1 MKKFYTPLFILTI
14 LSCSPKIR
22 YVGSKYAPIDK
33 VDVYVD
39 ASAIMKPYIIVAK
52 GYPGFSFMVSIANQ
66 EKILKK
72 AILKAKQYGADA
84 VFLRDYYVQTN
95 GTSITTTIA
104 TDSIIRT
111 GTSNTSIQPNQGYIN
126 NEILFLKYK

>member
-14 LSCSPKIR
+14 LSCSPKVT

-39 ASAIMKPYIIVAK
+39 ASAIMKPYIIIAK
-52 GYPGFSFMVSIANQ
+52 GYPGVSLTLSVVNK

-72 AILKAKQYGADA
+72 AILKAKENGADA
-84 VFLRDYYVQTN
+84 VFLRDYYIQTS

-104 TDSIIRT
+104 TDSTIGT
-111 GTSNTSIQPNQGYIN
+111 GISNISLQPNQGYIT

>member
-1 MKKFYTPLFILTI
+1 
-14 LSCSPKIR
+14 
-22 YVGSKYAPIDK
+22 
-33 VDVYVD
+33 
-39 ASAIMKPYIIVAK
+39 
-52 GYPGFSFMVSIANQ
+52 MVSIANQ

-95 GTSITTTIA
+95 GTSIITTIK
-104 TDSIIRT
+104 TDST
-111 GTSNTSIQPNQGYIN
+111 TGAGTSNTNIQPNQGYIN